1 MRHVAVLVAG
11 LGVVGVVAGCE
22 LLVGIKGKTEAADA
36 SSDADVEDPSVPCSQ
51 QPAEP
56 AQPVL
61 FCDDFDSELE
71 AGNGWEWDLSMGGG
85 SVGLDSTQYKTPPK
99 SAVFDVPS
107 AGASGQLGESLGPE
121 LQTGYRLAFDLRVD
135 VTDLSSIPQVGV
147 AQIYRDMGTDQLSV
161 NYVLGPGS
169 QCSVQLFEGAAGTQ
183 ANLTLSQVPPT
194 GTWTRIVI
202 VYDVDDGVSVIEDG
216 KTIGTSPAAAH
227 GSPGST
233 SFIVG
238 AVYSNPPP
246 PGAGILLEI
255 DDVVMRGQ

>member
-1 MRHVAVLVAG
+1 MHRVALVLAA
-11 LGVVGVVAGCE
+11 LGVVAGCE

-36 SSDADVEDPSVPCSQ
+36 SSDADVEDPSVGCSEQ
-51 QPAEP
+51 P
-56 AQPVL
+56 AQPQML

-71 AGNGWEWDLSMGGG
+71 AGNGWLWDLSMGGG
-85 SVGLDSTQYKTPPK
+85 SVALDTTQYRTAPK

-107 AGASGQLGESLGPE
+107 AGASGQLGQSIGPQ

-135 VTDLSSIPQVGV
+135 VPDLSSIPQVGV
-147 AQIYRDMGTDQLSV
+147 AQIYRDTGTDELSV

-183 ANLTLSQVPPT
+183 TTVMLTQVPPT

-202 VYDVDDGVSVIEDG
+202 VYDVDEGISVIEDA

-227 GSPGST
+227 GPPGST

-246 PGAGILLEI
+246 PDAGILLEI